1 MLLYSRPP
9 AVSSR
14 VAKPEKVGSERGRR
28 FAFDV
33 DANLMLVSVV
43 VHAGVYLEVVLLE
56 VFADPPAFFGLGEP
70 GGAATRRARCSRAS
84 LATRRQPSA
93 PIGLLS

>member
-70 GGAATRRARCSRAS
+70 GVKLGARGVRAHRWRRDAS
-84 LATRRQPSA
+84 LPL
-93 PIGLLS
+93 P

>member
-1 MLLYSRPP
+1 M
-9 AVSSR
+9 SSR

-43 VHAGVYLEVVLLE
+43 VHAGVYLEGVLLE
-56 VFADPPAFFGLGEP
+56 VFADPLAFFGLGEP
-70 GGAATRRARCSRAS
+70 GVKLGSS
-84 LATRRQPSA
+84 NLSNVNDVDVVDEVNV
-93 PIGLLS
+93 GLPLP